1 MNKKLNELK
10 NWAHDSLWRTMLV
23 AIPLGTVYMAIFF
36 LFWAGLHL
44 AFPES
49 IRSVAEADWIF
60 EWILFVVI
68 AVGLVSTPTREKKNK
83 K

>member
-10 NWAHDSLWRTMLV
+10 NWAHDSFWRTMLA
-23 AIPLGTVYMAIFF
+23 AIPLGTVFTAIFF
-36 LFWAGLHL
+36 LCWAGLHL
-44 AFPES
+44 GFPES
-49 IRSVAEADWIF
+49 IRSAAEADWIF

-68 AVGLVSTPTREKKNK
+68 AAGLVSTPTREKKNK

>member
-36 LFWAGLHL
+36 LCWAGLHL

-49 IRSVAEADWIF
+49 IRSLADVDWLSK
-60 EWILFVVI
+60 WILFVVI
-68 AVGLVSTPTREKKNK
+68 GVGFVSIPTREKKNK

>member
-1 MNKKLNELK
+1 MNKKLNKLK
-10 NWAHDSLWRTMLV
+10 NWAHDSFWRTMLA
-23 AIPLGTVYMAIFF
+23 AIPLGTVFTAIFF
-36 LFWAGLHL
+36 LCWAGLHL

-49 IRSVAEADWIF
+49 IRSAAEADWIF

>member
-10 NWAHDSLWRTMLV
+10 NWAHDSFWRTMLA
-23 AIPLGTVYMAIFF
+23 AIPLGTVFTVIFF
-36 LFWAGLHL
+36 LCWAGLHL

-49 IRSVAEADWIF
+49 IRSVAVMDWIC
-60 EWILFVVI
+60 EWVVFI
-68 AVGLVSTPTREKKNK
+68 GLSVAIVSTPAREKKNK